1 MLLAMQAK
9 REKCVKYVTKLFLCN
24 NCTVLAGQVKMYEMC
39 GSISNINYK
48 DASIS
53 TFCLAFSVNL
63 VSWISEY
70 DSLLFLDARK
80 LARPGQSAGC

>member
-48 DASIS
+48 DASLSI
-53 TFCLAFSVNL
+53 FCLAFSVNL

-70 DSLLFLDARK
+70 DSLLFIDARK

>member
-9 REKCVKYVTKLFLCN
+9 REKCVTKLFLCN
-24 NCTVLAGQVKMYEMC
+24 NCIVLAGKVKMYEMC

-70 DSLLFLDARK
+70 ASLLFLVARK

>member
-9 REKCVKYVTKLFLCN
+9 REKCVKYVTKLFWCI
-24 NCTVLAGQVKMYEMC
+24 VLAGQVKMYEMC

-70 DSLLFLDARK
+70 ASLLLLVARK
-80 LARPGQSAGC
+80 LARPGQSTGC